1 VYLHDDV
8 SVGAKKKGMWTSA
21 LLWAVVGVV
30 LSIPS
35 PLTETTQKSLSQKEG
50 RKDLLGYVF
59 CLGFSTVC

>member
-1 VYLHDDV
+1 MYLHDDV

-35 PLTETTQKSLSQKEG
+35 PLTETTQK
-50 RKDLLGYVF
+50 VF
-59 CLGFSTVC
+59 LKKKVEKTCSVMYSV